1 MLFRHRREDR
11 ILRVTLVG
19 PERIFRPRHRHRV
32 VVAGAAFGAH
42 EIIVLPV
49 PGQVRGLKAPA
60 IRPAAPDAPRKSHD
74 GLCLRI
80 ILHDADRA
88 GLFIV
93 RPRLPVERYQIF
105 APVGVVKQGRVKPR
119 GVQVNRLAP
128 RTFDVLC
135 RDEIVIDVK
144 ISGVHRVHDAV
155 DHVEEVFLLRVGEA
169 RRPDSLGGGES
180 CEVTGLLVREDM
192 GIELPVLHVPGVIHR
207 DSRKPLEA
215 GHRDIVVIALAADA
229 GVGVKT
235 GQDRVFDLHAGI
247 PPFAVK

>member
-1 MLFRHRREDR
+1 M
-11 ILRVTLVG
+11 
-19 PERIFRPRHRHRV
+19 
-32 VVAGAAFGAH
+32 VVARAALGAH
-42 EIIVLPV
+42 KIVVLSV
-49 PGQVRGLKAPA
+49 PGQVRGLKAA
-60 IRPAAPDAPRKSHD
+60 AVRPAAPDALRESDD

-80 ILHDADRA
+80 VLHDADRA

-105 APVGVVKQGRVKPR
+105 APVGVMKQRSVKTR
-119 GVQVNRLAP
+119 GVQVNRFAP

-135 RDEIVIDVK
+135 RDQIVIDIK

-180 CEVTGLLVREDM
+180 CEVAGLLVRENM
-192 GIELPVLHVPGVIHR
+192 GIELPVLHVPGMIHR
-207 DSRKPLEA
+207 DPRKPLEA
-215 GHRDIVVIALAADA
+215 GHRDIVVISLAADA
-229 GVGVKT
+229 WISVKT